1 MHAMITIVCRLG
13 TDVDT
18 RKVGADGTLTMA
30 KARAATKRRV
40 KKDGE
45 WQDADSWFSL
55 VAFGREADKM
65 ADRGKKGG
73 LCFISG
79 EVYSE
84 EWTDKDGNK
93 RTTLEVKVDRFGSL
107 EKREPREGGYGG
119 GQSGGFGG
127 GSGGSGYGSQKP
139 ASRNERQD
147 DDVPF

>member
-1 MHAMITIVCRLG
+1 MVCRLG

-139 ASRNERQD
+139 AGRNVRQD

>member
-1 MHAMITIVCRLG
+1 MHAMITMVCRLG

-65 ADRGKKGG
+65 ADRGRKGG
-73 LCFISG
+73 LCFVSG

-107 EKREPREGGYGG
+107 EKREPREGG
-119 GQSGGFGG
+119 GQPS
-127 GSGGSGYGSQKP
+127 GSGGNGYGTWKDGDGNKRPS
-139 ASRNERQD
+139 D
-147 DDVPF
+147 DIPF

>member
-1 MHAMITIVCRLG
+1 MHAMITMVCRLG

-65 ADRGKKGG
+65 ADRGRKGG
-73 LCFISG
+73 LCFVSG

-119 GQSGGFGG
+119 GSSGSSSSSGFGG
-127 GSGGSGYGSQKP
+127 GSSRSEGGRGRP
-139 ASRNERQD
+139 DED
-147 DDVPF
+147 IPF